1 MAFPALWQTQLVPA
15 SFRGV
20 PFKVEDG
27 GRTAGRRVVEFEF
40 PKGNTPYAEDMG
52 RSARKWQITGYVI
65 GDDYIAQRDALLDA
79 CDEDGA
85 GILIHPSLGAMNV
98 MCGPVASHESRLRG
112 GICTFEMLFVEAGQ
126 APSAA
131 VTDDTQ
137 GLVSGQADDTGT
149 AAASALD
156 LALAA
161 AFAAGA
167 TVANIAEGVG
177 LLGTILNTLSGSVSG
192 QTGTAGTDL
201 FFAIN
206 DLLVAGEA
214 DLRISQLGTPLLAVF
229 EQATTAGA
237 TLAGMNTVIAAMQA
251 AIPVAPPAIALV
263 MAVSWTLT
271 STTIPTVTPLSAIGI
286 AVVNAGINMALVE
299 QARILAATTFT
310 SSNDVSAAIASNND
324 NFSSAEET
332 VADSGDV
339 ATYQALIALHASVT
353 RDLVNRGLQL
363 PSLVTYSM
371 PRSLP
376 SLVVSL
382 RLYGDS
388 LEADALVAQNKVI
401 HPAFMPASGVAL
413 SA

>member
-1 MAFPALWQTQLVPA
+1 MSFPALWQTQLVPA

-20 PFKVEDG
+20 PFKVEEG
-27 GRTAGRRVVEFEF
+27 GRTAGRRVVEFEV

-52 RSARKWQITGYVI
+52 RAARKWQITGYVI

-85 GILIHPSLGAMNV
+85 GILVHPSLGTMNV
-98 MCGPVASHESRLRG
+98 MCGPVSSHESRLRG
-112 GICTFEMLFVEAGQ
+112 GICTFEMMFVEAGQ

-137 GLVSGQADDTGT
+137 GLVSSQADSMGD
-149 AAASALD
+149 AAATALD
-156 LALAA
+156 AALAL

-177 LLGTILNTLSGSVSG
+177 LLATMLNALSGTVSG
-192 QTGTAGTDL
+192 QTGTLGSQL

-206 DLLVAGEA
+206 DLIAGGEA
-214 DLRISQLGTPLLAVF
+214 DLRISLLGTPLLAVF
-229 EQATTAGA
+229 EQATAAGA
-237 TLAGMNTVIAAMQA
+237 TLAGMNTVITAMEAA
-251 AIPVAPPAIALV
+251 APAG
-263 MAVSWTLT
+263 
-271 STTIPTVTPLSAIGI
+271 AIGI
-286 AVVNAGINMALVE
+286 AIVNAGINMALVE
-299 QARILAATTFT
+299 QARILAATAFT
-310 SSNDVSAAIASNND
+310 SSNDVSAAIASNNA

-332 VADSGDV
+332 IADSGDV

-363 PSLVTYSM
+363 PSLVTYSLA
-371 PRSLP
+371 RSLP

-388 LEADALVAQNKVI
+388 THADDLVAQNKVI
-401 HPAFMPASGVAL
+401 HPAFMPASGIAL

>member
-1 MAFPALWQTQLVPA
+1 MSFPALWQTQLVPA

-20 PFKVEDG
+20 PFKVEEG
-27 GRTAGRRVVEFEF
+27 GRSAGRRVVEFEF

-52 RSARKWQITGYVI
+52 RAARKWQITGYVI

-85 GILIHPSLGAMNV
+85 GILVHPSLGAMNV
-98 MCGPVASHESRLRG
+98 MCGPVASHESRTRG
-112 GICTFEMLFVEAGQ
+112 GICMFEMTFVEAGQ

-137 GLVSGQADDTGT
+137 GLVSAQADSMGD

-156 LALAA
+156 LALSL

-177 LLGTILNTLSGSVSG
+177 ILGTMLNALSGTVSG
-192 QTGTAGTDL
+192 QTGTLGSQL

-206 DLLVAGEA
+206 DLIVAGEA

-229 EQATTAGA
+229 EQATAAGA
-237 TLAGMNTVIAAMQA
+237 TLAGMNTVIAAMEASIPGDPYTMTLTPAPSWTVQA
-251 AIPVAPPAIALV
+251 TVVAPP
-263 MAVSWTLT
+263 
-271 STTIPTVTPLSAIGI
+271 PLSAIGT
-286 AVVNAGINMALVE
+286 AVVNAGINMALVQ

-310 SSNDVSAAIASNND
+310 SSNDVSAAIASNNS

-332 VADSGDV
+332 IADSGDV
-339 ATYQALIALHASVT
+339 ATYQSLIALHASVT

-363 PSLVTYSM
+363 PSLVSYSL

-382 RLYGDS
+382 RIYGDS
-388 LEADALVAQNKVI
+388 THADELVAQNKVI
-401 HPAFMPASGVAL
+401 HPAFMPASGIAL

>member
-1 MAFPALWQTQLVPA
+1 MAFPALWQTKLVPA

-20 PFKVEDG
+20 PFKVEEG
-27 GRTAGRRVVEFEF
+27 GRNAGRRVVEFEF
-40 PKGNTPYAEDMG
+40 PKGNTPYGEDMG
-52 RSARKWQITGYVI
+52 RAARRWQITGYVI

-79 CDEDGA
+79 CDADGA

-98 MCGPVASHESRLRG
+98 LCGPVQSHESRLRG
-112 GICTFEMLFVEAGQ
+112 GICTFEMLFLEAGQ
-126 APSAA
+126 APSAT

-137 GLVSGQADDTGT
+137 GQVSAQADDTGS
-149 AAASALD
+149 ASASALD
-156 LALAA
+156 DGLAA

-177 LLGTILNTLSGSVSG
+177 LLASILTTLSGSVSG
-192 QTGTAGTDL
+192 QTGIAGSNL

-206 DLLVAGEA
+206 DLLVGGEA
-214 DLRISQLGTPLLAVF
+214 NLRLSQLGTPLLAVF

-237 TLAGMNTVIAAMQA
+237 TLAGMNTVIAAMESA
-251 AIPVAPPAIALV
+251 
-263 MAVSWTLT
+263 
-271 STTIPTVTPLSAIGI
+271 TPSGAIGI

-310 SSNDVSAAIASNND
+310 SSNDVSAAIASNNN
-324 NFSSAEET
+324 NFSTAEET
-332 VADSGDV
+332 IADSGDV
-339 ATYQALIALHASVT
+339 ATYQALIALHSAVT

-363 PSLVTYSM
+363 PSLVTYSL

-388 LEADALVAQNKVI
+388 TRADDLVAQNKVI
-401 HPAFMPASGVAL
+401 HPAFMPAAGVAL